1 VSQAPVQIFA
11 SAAATLLLLGGCAAA
26 PASGTQARL
35 LPPAPGQAAQS
46 GPARSGER
54 LAAVALNDGQLGD
67 GQLGAIRGGFDAGPG
82 AELRFSF
89 QAATYVNGSP
99 AQTVV
104 MPTITLMG
112 TVSGGGFVPSSAT
125 ISPTIPAVL
134 PAPGAGLPSAASP
147 VAVLSAGTISRP
159 NLGVPYGAL
168 GTPNFSWINL
178 GSASPQGGS
187 VTPSATTLGSG
198 ATSIVTTLGGGL
210 TNVIGNTANGQLVQQ
225 VSRVDISTMGLGGL
239 LQGVRSPALD
249 NLRNTQF
256 LPR

>member
-1 VSQAPVQIFA
+1 VSQAPVQLLA
-11 SAAATLLLLGGCAAA
+11 CAAAALWLLGGCSAG
-26 PASGTQARL
+26 PSTGTGTRL
-35 LPPAPGQAAQS
+35 LLPESSVATQS
-46 GPARSGER
+46 GHSRSGER
-54 LAAVALNDGQLGD
+54 FAAVALDD

-89 QAATYVNGSP
+89 QAATYLNGSP

-125 ISPTIPAVL
+125 SSPTTPIPL
-134 PAPGAGLPSAASP
+134 PAPGAGLPSTGSP

-159 NLGVPYGAL
+159 NLGVPFGAV
-168 GTPNFSWINL
+168 GTPNFSWVNL
-178 GSASPQGGS
+178 GSASAQGGS
-187 VTPSATTLGSG
+187 VTPATASLGSG

-225 VSRVDISTMGLGGL
+225 VSRVDISTMGLSGV
-239 LQGVRSPALD
+239 LQGVRSPVLD